1 MSNAVKQQDHV
12 TIKPD
17 TDVVASMANAF
28 RTELKGLIDAG
39 ARAVTIDLAG
49 VQMVDSVGL
58 GVFIATHNTLNQNGG
73 RLVVSNASDDIV
85 TLLKTMRLDQH
96 FTVLATEKETCHE

>member
-1 MSNAVKQQDHV
+1 MSNAVKQQDSV

-28 RTELKGLIDAG
+28 RTELKGLIDEG

-58 GVFIATHNTLNQNGG
+58 GVFIATHNTLNQSGG
-73 RLVVSNASDDIV
+73 RLTVSNASDDIV
-85 TLLKTMRLDQH
+85 ALFKTMRLDQH
-96 FTVLATEKETCHE
+96 FTVLQTEKETCHE

>member
-1 MSNAVKQQDHV
+1 MSNVVKQQDSV

-28 RTELKGLIDAG
+28 RTELKGLIDEG
-39 ARAVTIDLAG
+39 ACAVTIDLAG

-58 GVFIATHNTLNQNGG
+58 GVFIATHNTLNQSGG
-73 RLVVSNASDDIV
+73 RLTVSNASDDIV
-85 TLLKTMRLDQH
+85 ALLKTMRLDQH
-96 FTVLATEKETCHE
+96 FTVLAMEKEMCHE

>member
-1 MSNAVKQQDHV
+1 MSCVMKQQDGV

-17 TDVVASMANAF
+17 TDVVASTANAF
-28 RTELKGLIDAG
+28 RTELKGLIDEG

-58 GVFIATHNTLNQNGG
+58 GVFIAAHNTLNQSGG
-73 RLVVSNASDDIV
+73 RLIVSNASDDIV

-96 FTVLATEKETCHE
+96 FTVLATEKEMGHE